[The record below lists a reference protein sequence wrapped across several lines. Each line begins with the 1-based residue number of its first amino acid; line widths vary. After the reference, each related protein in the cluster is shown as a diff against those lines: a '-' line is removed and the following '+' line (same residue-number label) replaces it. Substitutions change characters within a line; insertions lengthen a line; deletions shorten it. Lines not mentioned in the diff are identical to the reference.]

1 VTPEIKVTIL
11 TRIAEGESVRSIAR
25 DPEMPAM
32 STIFKQ
38 LAEDKDFSE
47 QYARAC
53 EMRADAHFE
62 EMFEIADDAANDWM
76 EHHAGENVG
85 WQVNG
90 EHIQR
95 SRLRI
100 DTRKWALAR
109 MNPKKYGDKVQ
120 QEVTGRDGAA
130 IEIIRLVAPSVEA
143 E

>member
-1 VTPEIKVTIL
+1 MTHV
-11 TRIAEGESVRSIAR
+11 
-25 DPEMPAM
+25 
-32 STIFKQ
+32 FKT
-38 LAEDKDFSE
+38 LAEDADFAK

-53 EMRADAHFE
+53 EMRADAQFE

-76 EHHAGENVG
+76 ERNDGENVG

-120 QEVTGRDGAA
+120 AEVTGKDGAP
-130 IEIIRLVAPSVEA
+130 IEVIRLVAPVIEP
-143 E
+143 EK

>member
-1 VTPEIKVTIL
+1 
-11 TRIAEGESVRSIAR
+11 
-25 DPEMPAM
+25 MPGM
-32 STIFKQ
+32 THVFKT
-38 LAEDKDFSE
+38 LAEDEEFAK

-53 EMRADAHFE
+53 EMRADAQFE

-76 EHHAGENVG
+76 ERNDGENVS

-120 QEVTGRDGAA
+120 AEVTGKDGAP
-130 IEIIRLVAPSVEA
+130 IEVIRLVAPVIEQK